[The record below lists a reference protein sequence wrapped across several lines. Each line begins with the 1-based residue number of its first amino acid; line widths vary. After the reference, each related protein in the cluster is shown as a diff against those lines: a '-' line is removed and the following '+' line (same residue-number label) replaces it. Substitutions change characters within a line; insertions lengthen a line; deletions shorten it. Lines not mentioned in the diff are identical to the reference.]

1 MKMSSMML
9 KTEHE
14 TPAEAELTSHRL
26 LLRSGMIRQLASG
39 IYGLTPLGWR
49 ALQRIATMAREEMNR
64 IEGQEVLLPLVHPAS
79 IWRETG
85 RYHTVDESLS
95 RFQDRG
101 GQDLVLAM
109 THEEAVT
116 DMARHVIESHRQL
129 PMMVYQIQTKFRDEA
144 RPRGGLIRLREFIMK
159 DAYSFHA
166 DEGDLDAYYEKVK
179 KAYVAFYTRCGIDVL
194 QVNSDTGMMGGGVA
208 HEFMMLAECGE
219 DTLLLCDA
227 CHRATNREV
236 YQVCGGD
243 ETRCLQC
250 GEPVRAVRGIEVG
263 NIFQLGSQYSL
274 PMHASFTDSSGVRRP
289 VVMGCY
295 GIGISRMLACVIE
308 ANHDAAGIIWPE
320 SVAPYA
326 AHLVT
331 VGTSSEV
338 IAVAERVY
346 ASLADHVL
354 WDDRDASAGRKF
366 QDADLLGMPKRLTI
380 SPRSLAAG
388 GIELRSRRTGA
399 VQIVPV
405 QDMVAP

>member
-1 MKMSSMML
+1 MKMSTMML

-26 LLRSGMIRQLASG
+26 LLRGGMIRQLASG
-39 IYGLTPLGWR
+39 IYSLTPLGWR
-49 ALQRIATMAREEMNR
+49 AVHRIATLAREEMNR
-64 IEGQEVLLPLVHPAS
+64 IEGQEMLLPLVQPAA

-85 RYHTVDESLS
+85 RYYSVDESLS

-101 GQDLVLAM
+101 GQDMVLAM
-109 THEEAVT
+109 THEEAAT

-144 RPRGGLIRLREFIMK
+144 RPRGGLIRLREFLMK

-166 DEGDLDAYYEKVK
+166 DERDLDAYYEKVK
-179 KAYVAFYTRCGIDVL
+179 KAYAVFYKRCGIDVL
-194 QVNSDTGMMGGGVA
+194 QVDSDTGMMGGGVA
-208 HEFMMLAECGE
+208 HEFMMLAECRE

-227 CHRATNREV
+227 CQRAANREV
-236 YQVCGGD
+236 YEASGRD
-243 ETRCLQC
+243 DDKCLQC
-250 GEPVRAVRGIEVG
+250 GKPVRAVRGIEVG
-263 NIFQLGSQYSL
+263 NIFQLGSRYSL
-274 PMHASFTDSSGVRRP
+274 PMHANFTDNCGVRRP
-289 VVMGCY
+289 LVMGCY

-308 ANHDAAGIIWPE
+308 ANHDAAGMVWPE
-320 SVAPYA
+320 SVAPFA
-326 AHLVT
+326 THLVT
-331 VGTSSEV
+331 VGASSDV

-346 ASLADHVL
+346 AALADQVL
-354 WDDRDASAGRKF
+354 WDDRDVSAGRKF

-388 GIELRSRRTGA
+388 GIELRSRRTGT

-405 QDMVAP
+405 QDVVAP